1 MLGDFLLYAILPSY
15 CSHLGLAPLQV
26 GILLSLN
33 RWICLA
39 TNHMAEH
46 CYRRY
51 PSDLWLIFAL
61 SLGSLVA
68 AMYGIVQ
75 RKL

>member
-1 MLGDFLLYAILPSY
+1 MLGDFFLYAILPSY
-15 CSHLGLAPLQV
+15 YPHLGPARLQV
-26 GILLSLN
+26 DILLFLN
-33 RWICLA
+33 RWIRLA